1 MRPDH
6 ILEMLTTNRE
16 FLRRKS
22 DTALSNLAMLH
33 SSLDDISDE
42 AVVISLALNDAI
54 AAMVFRADYAG
65 AIRISQDIVDRYRD
79 SDHLLHIA
87 QHHMLIGRCHTMLI
101 DYPLAWEHLNMAE
114 TIAFDMLELDDDVRR
129 LRADILHDV
138 GMAIVQSGGDMD
150 ESTRCFE
157 KALRILG
164 HEGHTRRRAVCLMA
178 IGNVRFFQK
187 RYEDAQNYYMRSEA
201 LLEDTDDYYN
211 LSTVLANLGSCH
223 MCMGAYEIAEDYH
236 LRALELRKRSGSYGE
251 VAGSYFNLAIL
262 YERREEMR
270 RAYDTMAIARDYAR
284 LSQARELQIRII
296 RELEVLSLSLGDA
309 AAAERHRSDLVAM
322 EAAR

>member
-33 SSLDDISDE
+33 SSLDEITDE
-42 AVVISLALNDAI
+42 PVVLSLSLNDAI
-54 AAMVFRADYAG
+54 AAMVFRGDYMG
-65 AIRISQDIVDRYRD
+65 AIRISQGIVDRYRD
-79 SDHLLHIA
+79 SEHLLYIA
-87 QHHMLIGRCHTMLI
+87 HHHMLIGRCYTLLME
-101 DYPLAWEHLNMAE
+101 YSAAWEHLTMAE
-114 TIAFDMLELDDDVRR
+114 AIAFDMLEAGDDVYR

-138 GMAIVQSGGDMD
+138 GMTIVQSGGDMD
-150 ESTRCFE
+150 EATRCFE

-211 LSTVLANLGSCH
+211 LSTVQANLGSCH
-223 MCMGAYEIAEDYH
+223 LCMGAYEIAESYH
-236 LRALELRKRSGSYGE
+236 QRALQLRKRSGSYGD

-270 RAYDTMAIARDYAR
+270 RAYDTLLIAADYAR
-284 LSQARELQIRII
+284 LSQARQLRIRIT
-296 RELEVLSLSLGDA
+296 RELEVVSLSLGDA
-309 AAAERHRSDLVAM
+309 AAAERHRTDLVAI

>member
-1 MRPDH
+1 MRSDH

-33 SSLDDISDE
+33 SSLDDVTDE
-42 AVVISLALNDAI
+42 PVVISLALNDAI
-54 AAMVFRADYAG
+54 AAMVFRADYIG
-65 AIRISQDIVDRYRD
+65 AIRISQAIVDRYLD
-79 SDHLLHIA
+79 SAHLLHIA
-87 QHHMLIGRCHTMLI
+87 QHHALIGRCYALLME
-101 DYPLAWEHLNMAE
+101 YPRAWEHMNMAE
-114 TIAFDMLELDDDVRR
+114 TIAFDMLESSEDVCR

-138 GMAIVQSGGDMD
+138 GMAMVQSGRDMD
-150 ESTRCFE
+150 EAIRCFD

-164 HEGHTRRRAVCLMA
+164 HEGHSRRRAVCLMA

-187 RYEDAQNYYMRSEA
+187 RYEDAQNYYMRSES
-201 LLEDTDDYYN
+201 LLENTDDYYN

-223 MCMGAYEIAEDYH
+223 MCMGAYEMAETYH
-236 LRALELRKRSGSYGE
+236 LRALELRKRSGSYGD

-262 YERREEMR
+262 YERREEIR
-270 RAYDTMAIARDYAR
+270 RAYDTMMRASDYAR
-284 LSQARELQIRII
+284 LSQARELRIRIM

-309 AAAERHRSDLVAM
+309 DAAERHRQELVEM
-322 EAAR
+322 EAAY

>member
-1 MRPDH
+1 MLPDH

-33 SSLDDISDE
+33 SSLDVITDE

-54 AAMVFRADYAG
+54 AAMVFRGDYRA
-65 AIRISQDIVDRYRD
+65 AIAVSQDIVDRYRD
-79 SDHLLHIA
+79 SEHLLYIA
-87 QHHMLIGRCHTMLI
+87 HHHLLIGRCYTLLI
-101 DYPLAWEHLNMAE
+101 EYPQAWEHLNIAE
-114 TIAFDMLELDDDVRR
+114 TIAFDMLELTDDVAR
-129 LRADILHDV
+129 LRADVLHDV
-138 GMAIVQSGGDMD
+138 AMAIVQSAGDFD
-150 ESTRCFE
+150 EATRCLE
-157 KALRILG
+157 KAIRILG

-201 LLEDTDDYYN
+201 LLEDTDDNYN

-223 MCMGAYEIAEDYH
+223 LCLGAYEIAETYH
-236 LRALELRKRSGSYGE
+236 IRALQLRKRSGSYGD
-251 VAGSYFNLAIL
+251 VAGSYFNLAVL
-262 YERREEMR
+262 YERREETR
-270 RAYDTMAIARDYAR
+270 RAYDTMVMARDYAR

-296 RELEVLSLSLGDA
+296 RELEVLSLTLGDV
-309 AAAERHRSDLVAM
+309 AAAERHRTDLVAM
-322 EAAR
+322 EAD